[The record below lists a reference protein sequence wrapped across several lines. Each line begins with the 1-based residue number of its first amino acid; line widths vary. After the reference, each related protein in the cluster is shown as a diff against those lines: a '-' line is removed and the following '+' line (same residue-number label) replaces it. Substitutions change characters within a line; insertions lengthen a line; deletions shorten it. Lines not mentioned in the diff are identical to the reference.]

1 LDRRPG
7 NRLSSGRAK
16 EKNVTEG
23 PKTRG
28 EEILGAILLNPELM
42 EAASDL
48 VVSDFSLEH
57 ERLLFAEI
65 LRQKED
71 NETLDEFILGQKVPG
86 GQQYLQR
93 IQIGLM
99 NKTPEVFIR
108 NVNKLKMQKH
118 QENLFRLFEEQ
129 KKIVKATGADIGFEI
144 DKIKREL
151 EAIESLNNGNDETE
165 IEIAPT
171 IEELASLQIPE
182 IDWLVEPVIERF
194 GFCLVGAQKGVGK
207 SLFVTQLALSAAAGI
222 SSFLIE
228 DIKIA
233 KPLNVLLIQQE
244 VSLPGMKDR
253 LLKMR
258 TEKTFNL
265 EGRFRQKTTTG
276 AWWNLTDKKDYRKL
290 LRLVDKYKPD
300 ILILDPLYT
309 FYPKELNTSGDISPM
324 MKILSDL
331 KSNYNLGLVVVH
343 HFSNKEDADEIQ
355 HRGSIGRFMGHSM
368 IANSAD
374 TTIGLD
380 FMHPKY
386 RQQTLPLPYQ
396 NYVMVEITTRHGEWP
411 ARFAVE
417 RKHGCLLFEKSTIWQ
432 DLGRSIVP
440 GRIEEILEANDGGM
454 LQKDLIGLLIKEASP
469 TTIRRGIDEALRQHT
484 ITKQALAGKG
494 NPVMLRIKK

>member
-1 LDRRPG
+1 MI
-7 NRLSSGRAK
+7 
-16 EKNVTEG
+16 EG
-23 PKTRG
+23 PKTRA
-28 EEILGAILLNPELM
+28 EEILGAILANPELI
-42 EAASDL
+42 EAAPNL
-48 VVSDFSLEH
+48 ATSDFPLED

-65 LRQKED
+65 LRQKEED
-71 NETLDEFILGQKVPG
+71 GAVDELTLGQKTPG

-93 IQIGLM
+93 IQTGLA
-99 NKTPEVFIR
+99 NKKPEVFIR
-108 NVNKLKMQKH
+108 AVNELKKQKH
-118 QENLFRLFEEQ
+118 QQNLFRLLEEQ
-129 KKIVKATGADIGFEI
+129 TKTIKATGSDVGFEI
-144 DKIKREL
+144 DQIKGEI
-151 EAIESLNNGNDETE
+151 EAIEALDASRERDRE
-165 IEIAPT
+165 IEVAPT

-182 IDWLVEPVIERF
+182 IDWLVEPIIERF
-194 GFCLVGAQKGVGK
+194 GFSLIGAQKGVGK
-207 SLFVTQLALSAAAGI
+207 SLFVTQLALSAAAGT
-222 SSFLIE
+222 SSFLTE

-233 KPLNVLLIQQE
+233 KPLNALLIQQE

-253 LLKMR
+253 LFKMR

-276 AWWNLTDKKDYRKL
+276 AWWNLTNRKDYEKL
-290 LRLVDKYKPD
+290 LRLLEKYNPD

-343 HFSNKEDADEIQ
+343 HFSNKEDADEVQ
-355 HRGSIGRFMGHSM
+355 HRASIGRFMGHSM

-374 TTIGLD
+374 STIGLD
-380 FMHPKY
+380 FLHPKY

-411 ARFAVE
+411 ARFAIE
-417 RKHGCLLFEKSTIWQ
+417 RRHGCLLFEKSTIWQ

-469 TTIRRGIDEALRQHT
+469 TTIRRSIEEGLKQGT
-484 ITKQALAGKG
+484 ITKQALPGKG
-494 NPVMLRIKK
+494 NPIMLRIKK